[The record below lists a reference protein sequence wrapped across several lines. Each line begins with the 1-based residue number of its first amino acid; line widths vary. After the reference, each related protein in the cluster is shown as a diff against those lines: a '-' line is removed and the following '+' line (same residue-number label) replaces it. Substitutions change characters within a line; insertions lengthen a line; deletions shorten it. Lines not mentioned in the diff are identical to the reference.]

1 MFNIHKMLPMLGFEP
16 WTSVI
21 RSDCSTN
28 WATTTAH
35 INYIYHIDEVYC
47 KIWIFPHVWTA
58 RLRLGCDALS
68 WTVWPDLAIYWTLDN
83 FLKPLTTTILPKPPT
98 FLGNFCKG
106 VKIYYYYSI
115 ILKNILQICHRPA
128 WLHTKV
134 LQPIRTYS
142 WPSDAHPQCS
152 YFKAFQPTTS
162 SYSSLWT
169 LKANRVQF
177 YSKERKEK
185 DPFAISFVQIDRFF
199 EVEENGLENHEPFH
213 HPTLT
218 QQHNSLPLSLSLSLS
233 HCITPSH
240 HHTPLRSIFSCLTCF
255 LKIAKNCFPHFMSFT
270 FFLLPLN
277 LPIANFYFL
286 YYLFLSSRYIVFY
299 SLFVIA
305 SILCHS
311 VLYIPLFYFL

>member
-106 VKIYYYYSI
+106 VKIY
-115 ILKNILQICHRPA
+115 N
-128 WLHTKV
+128 
-134 LQPIRTYS
+134 
-142 WPSDAHPQCS
+142 
-152 YFKAFQPTTS
+152 
-162 SYSSLWT
+162 
-169 LKANRVQF
+169 
-177 YSKERKEK
+177 
-185 DPFAISFVQIDRFF
+185 
-199 EVEENGLENHEPFH
+199 
-213 HPTLT
+213 
-218 QQHNSLPLSLSLSLS
+218 
-233 HCITPSH
+233 
-240 HHTPLRSIFSCLTCF
+240 F
-255 LKIAKNCFPHFMSFT
+255 LVKS
-270 FFLLPLN
+270 FLLGIRWFFFWSHLLWN
-277 LPIANFYFL
+277 KNDCRQQRFL
-286 YYLFLSSRYIVFY
+286 
-299 SLFVIA
+299 
-305 SILCHS
+305 
-311 VLYIPLFYFL
+311 